1 MTGHPAATPPGIPDD
16 HVFDD
21 RFASRVLGYHLGRT
35 YEAVRAARDRWNQI
49 LRDRLRTATRLRL
62 AGRARRHPS
71 ESSGVHPADAGS
83 SLSVPVR
90 IEGAVPNCV
99 QERLGRI
106 GPRQLD
112 LLLNRP
118 LLRNVVDG
126 MDFMAHHLDD
136 RRLQRERLF
145 AIGVRHAD
153 HEDLRRV
160 QETAKAWL
168 EAEDPGSVV
177 ADFFAGREKVDP
189 IRPEHQDVLGA
200 YFFRIPEIRL
210 YWIVIG
216 LVARLLEVTVE
227 DLTVVVLAHELAHAY
242 THLGSDI
249 DRHRWD
255 TGDFRQCD
263 LEVVEGLAQFFTEH
277 ICGELADR
285 LPGALPSFERLRD
298 RQPLQYRAYRDWVG
312 PETTDRGE
320 IIRVSMIECR
330 RKGVTTA
337 EEFRQAISRYRTSV
351 TATDRSTMRRR

>member
-1 MTGHPAATPPGIPDD
+1 MAHPAATPPRIPDD

-21 RFASRVLGYHLGRT
+21 RFASRVLGDHFERT
-35 YEAVRAARDRWNQI
+35 YEAVAAARDRWNQI

-71 ESSGVHPADAGS
+71 ESSHVRPADAGS

-99 QERLGRI
+99 LETLDRI
-106 GPRQLD
+106 GHRQVD

-118 LLRNVVDG
+118 LLRNVVNG
-126 MDFMAHHLDD
+126 MDFMAHQLDD
-136 RRLQRERLF
+136 LRLKQERLF
-145 AIGVRHAD
+145 AIDVRHAD

-160 QETAKAWL
+160 KETAKAWL
-168 EAEDPGSVV
+168 DAGDPGSVV
-177 ADFFAGREKVDP
+177 ADFFADREKVDP
-189 IRPEHQDVLGA
+189 GQREHRDVLGS

-210 YWIVIG
+210 YWLVIG
-216 LVARLLEVTVE
+216 LVARFLEVTVE

-255 TGDFRQCD
+255 TGDFQRCD

-277 ICGELADR
+277 LCGELADR
-285 LPGALPSFERLRD
+285 LPGALPAFERLRD
-298 RQPLQYRAYRDWVG
+298 RQPHQDRAYRDWVG

-330 RKGVTTA
+330 RKGVTEA
-337 EEFRQAISRYRTSV
+337 GEFRRSISRYRTSV
-351 TATDRSTMRRR
+351 TAADRGTIRRR